1 MLSRKRNLKRKK
13 TERNK
18 SFLPI
23 ERKRKTPIIE
33 GGNLL

>member
-1 MLSRKRNLKRKK
+1 MLRKKRPLKRKK
-13 TERNK
+13 IERNK

-33 GGNLL
+33 GG